1 MNPRIAAVK
10 SRWLG
15 REDQIDRLLRVL
27 GPCDAPVPPVFIGG
41 LPSCG
46 KTAVVRDLFQTL
58 DLPHAYVNCIESS
71 TPRLVFETAINQL
84 HRHVPT
90 VGNSFAAFS
99 KCSDVSQFI
108 SLIAEAAFPSSAAHT
123 AAATSLSPTNTADD
137 TSQAIALQHA
147 ARIERAS
154 GSAWMAEET
163 QYIIVDSA
171 ERLIQMDK
179 MLLTALVRLDEL
191 TARNICCIF
200 VSHVPYEHLAGVA
213 ATRAMVRVD
222 FPPYSKSQLTDI
234 LCLACQ
240 DAAHVYVDAY
250 KEMVK
255 LILTAVLEQYREVME
270 LQQVAAAA
278 WPLVKA
284 ALDAPQMPPAG
295 SELTTGSSSS
305 SGRDTATIKP
315 LQIYR
320 LIKPVLRQ
328 AAARSLCLPGALPG
342 LEPPKGSGGG
352 GGGGSGS
359 GRQQTRQTAD
369 AELPFYSKHLL
380 IAAFLASYNP
390 PSRDVATFSLT
401 STGVMK
407 KRRRGGSQGPATA
420 KAKLAKGGAGV
431 ATKAS
436 ANALLQAPQ
445 PFGLERLL
453 AIFYTLGTQFY

>member
-1 MNPRIAAVK
+1 MNARIAAVK

-71 TPRLVFETAINQL
+71 TQRLVFETAINQL

-222 FPPYSKSQLTDI
+222 VPPYSKSQLTDI

-284 ALDAPQMPPAG
+284 ALDAPHMPPAG
-295 SELTTGSSSS
+295 SELTAVSSSS
-305 SGRDTATIKP
+305 SGGSDTAIIKP

-342 LEPPKGSGGG
+342 LEPAKCSSSGS
-352 GGGGSGS
+352 GSGS
-359 GRQQTRQTAD
+359 GRQLD

-453 AIFYTLGTQFY
+453 AIFYTLGTQLY

>member
-1 MNPRIAAVK
+1 
-10 SRWLG
+10 
-15 REDQIDRLLRVL
+15 
-27 GPCDAPVPPVFIGG
+27 
-41 LPSCG
+41 
-46 KTAVVRDLFQTL
+46 
-58 DLPHAYVNCIESS
+58 
-71 TPRLVFETAINQL
+71 
-84 HRHVPT
+84 
-90 VGNSFAAFS
+90 
-99 KCSDVSQFI
+99 
-108 SLIAEAAFPSSAAHT
+108 
-123 AAATSLSPTNTADD
+123 
-137 TSQAIALQHA
+137 
-147 ARIERAS
+147 
-154 GSAWMAEET
+154 
-163 QYIIVDSA
+163 
-171 ERLIQMDK
+171 
-179 MLLTALVRLDEL
+179 
-191 TARNICCIF
+191 
-200 VSHVPYEHLAGVA
+200 
-213 ATRAMVRVD
+213 
-222 FPPYSKSQLTDI
+222 
-234 LCLACQ
+234 
-240 DAAHVYVDAY
+240 
-250 KEMVK
+250 MVK

-284 ALDAPQMPPAG
+284 ALDAPHMPPVG
-295 SELTTGSSSS
+295 SELTAGSSSS
-305 SGRDTATIKP
+305 GTAGSSSGGGSDTAIIKP

-342 LEPPKGSGGG
+342 LEPAKC
-352 GGGGSGS
+352 SGS
-359 GRQQTRQTAD
+359 GRQLD

-453 AIFYTLGTQFY
+453 AIFYTLGTQLYLLSGTKVQILTQKALRC